1 MNYRSSIKIFII
13 YIINRLFSQINLKFL
28 YHSCNS
34 DKEKKCLFFFSTN
47 LDQSVFLYILF
58 LKQSFISVL
67 ICLSMV
73 DLADCWDDSCTFHI
87 LSHMNK

>member
-1 MNYRSSIKIFII
+1 MNYRSSIKIIII
-13 YIINRLFSQINLKFL
+13 YIINRLFSQTNLKFL

-34 DKEKKCLFFFSTN
+34 DKEKKNFFSRN

-58 LKQSFISVL
+58 LKQLLISVL

-73 DLADCWDDSCTFHI
+73 DLVDCWDESCTFHI